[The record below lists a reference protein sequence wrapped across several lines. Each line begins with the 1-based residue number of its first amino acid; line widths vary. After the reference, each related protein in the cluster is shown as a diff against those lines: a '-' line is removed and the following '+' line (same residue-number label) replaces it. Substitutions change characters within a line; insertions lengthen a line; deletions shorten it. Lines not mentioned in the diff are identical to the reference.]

1 MEPVKLVME
10 ASVAE
15 IVLDRP
21 DKLNA
26 VNFEMLE
33 LLRRRI
39 EEAAQARCVL
49 VRGEGRAFCAGRD
62 LSEADPER
70 EDAADLLA
78 SKFNPVVEQ
87 LFRLPVPTIA
97 AVQGACMGFGLGL
110 AFACDVVLAADD
122 AQFSSPFNRL
132 GAIPDSGGHFHFLE
146 LLGRH
151 RALELI
157 YTGRRLSG
165 REAEAWGL
173 VNRSVPRTELLDVA
187 RAMAKQIAAGP
198 TKAFSISKRL
208 LVSLHEREFLD
219 VLQMEAAGQG
229 EASRSS
235 DFVEGIR
242 AFQQKRAPRFV
253 GA

>member
-1 MEPVKLVME
+1 MGSVQLQVEGG
-10 ASVAE
+10 VAE
-15 IVLDRP
+15 IVLNRP

-26 VNFEMLE
+26 VNFEMLD
-33 LLRRRI
+33 LLSRTI
-39 EEAAQARCVL
+39 NEASQARCVL
-49 VRGEGRAFCAGRD
+49 LWGEGRAFCAGRD

-70 EDAADLLA
+70 EDAEALLA
-78 SKFNPVVEQ
+78 AKFNPVVEQ

-122 AQFSSPFNRL
+122 AQFASPFNRL
-132 GAIPDSGGHFHFLE
+132 GAIPDSGGHFHFVR

-165 REAEAWGL
+165 RQAEEWGL
-173 VNRSVPRTELLDVA
+173 VNRSVPRTELLETA
-187 RAMAKQIAAGP
+187 RAMARQIAAGP
-198 TKAFSISKRL
+198 TRAFAISKRL
-208 LVSLHEREFLD
+208 VVSLEEAGFAQVLD
-219 VLQMEAAGQG
+219 LEAKGQG
-229 EASRSS
+229 EAGRTK
-235 DFVEGIR
+235 DFLEGIK
-242 AFQQKRAPRFV
+242 AFQEKRPPHFV